1 MATGA
6 STGSGW
12 LAPNLDSMGDV
23 GDVGD
28 TSGVVCGTVG
38 LHGGVSLVL
47 GGVTSAGC
55 AGGANGTGGAG
66 EEGSGMKRISGSAA
80 NSIKSRASGEPGYA
94 AHGWEG
100 ALRHTRAH
108 AGKAPPLSW
117 AAARRRAG
125 SSSVVQKLAVWSREV
140 RPTCDGRSGAGEE
153 ASGKRKVSIR

>member
-12 LAPNLDSMGDV
+12 LGPNSDSMGDV
-23 GDVGD
+23 GDVGN

-38 LHGGVSLVL
+38 LHGGVSVVL
-47 GGVTSAGC
+47 GGVSGAGC

-66 EEGSGMKRISGSAA
+66 EEGSGIKCINGSAA

-100 ALRHTRAH
+100 GFTH
-108 AGKAPPLSW
+108 AA
-117 AAARRRAG
+117 
-125 SSSVVQKLAVWSREV
+125 
-140 RPTCDGRSGAGEE
+140 
-153 ASGKRKVSIR
+153 